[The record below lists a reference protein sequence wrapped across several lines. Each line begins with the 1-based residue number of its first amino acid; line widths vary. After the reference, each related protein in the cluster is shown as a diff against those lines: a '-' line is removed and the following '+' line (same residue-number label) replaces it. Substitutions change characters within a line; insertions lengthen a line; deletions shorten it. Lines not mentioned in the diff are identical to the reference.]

1 MYRCVCFYFRVTD
14 DGLQTRAHLETQL
27 AASLALKSPQ
37 EYRQC
42 LLSYIRFLARFVH
55 YIFISFICFVSLS
68 CVSSIDLE
76 YSILL
81 LTLC

>member
-1 MYRCVCFYFRVTD
+1 MHCISEFSQNSFCFRVTD

-42 LLSYIRFLARFVH
+42 LLSYIRFLARLVMWGSAVSVELSEKMSM
-55 YIFISFICFVSLS
+55 YILV
-68 CVSSIDLE
+68 
-76 YSILL
+76 
-81 LTLC
+81 